1 MECEPK
7 RYCPVCATKLAI
19 WFKVQQMTSLR
30 ALTMALGAGIALDV
44 GLSTVE
50 MSSEILN
57 LCFLSSTNKDKVRI
71 YL

>member
-7 RYCPVCATKLAI
+7 RYYTVCTAKFAI
-19 WFKVQQMTSLR
+19 WFKLQQLTSLR
-30 ALTMALGAGIALDV
+30 ALTMALGAGIALVV
-44 GLSTVE
+44 GLSIVE

-57 LCFLSSTNKDKVRI
+57 LCFLSSTNKVRI